1 MVQSVKRAFHLNY
14 QYIISAIKQYIFS
27 ENLEALE
34 RGELKFSCSY
44 DEGDNFGDSCGSA
57 ESGEGSDS
65 ENDGDNAA
73 DETEYVRI
81 SAIKEED
88 LEEDIDLEVCFS
100 IYYHLKYWE

>member
-1 MVQSVKRAFHLNY
+1 M
-14 QYIISAIKQYIFS
+14 
-27 ENLEALE
+27 EALE

-81 SAIKEED
+81 SAIKDED
-88 LEEDIDLEVCFS
+88 LEEDVDLEVCFLHFINLQS
-100 IYYHLKYWE
+100 FE